1 MGQESGQKPEA
12 GGASGGRSRQGPELG
27 LGLSVEA
34 VAKGGK
40 LAKAVVAAL
49 EDNGISAA
57 AIVAA
62 AKHFA
67 KNDGK
72 KFVKKQLQIRPHG
85 IYAEGHFGV
94 TAERSGLDLAYHRK
108 TGKPLGG

>member
-1 MGQESGQKPEA
+1 MGKESGQKPES

-40 LAKAVVAAL
+40 LDKAVVAEL
-49 EDNGISAA
+49 EENGISAA

-72 KFVKKQLQIRPHG
+72 KFVNKQLQIRPHG

-94 TAERSGLDLAYHRK
+94 TAERSGLDIAYNRK

>member
-1 MGQESGQKPEA
+1 MGKESGQKPA
-12 GGASGGRSRQGPELG
+12 SGGAAGGRSRQGPELG

-40 LAKAVVAAL
+40 LDKAVVAEL
-49 EDNGISAA
+49 EANGISEA

-72 KFVKKQLQIRPHG
+72 KFVKKQMQIRLHG
-85 IYAEGHFGV
+85 IYAAGHFGV
-94 TAERSGLDLAYHRK
+94 TAERSGLDLAYNMK